1 MIAARPF
8 RERDPVANH
17 KSAKK
22 RARQAVKRTE
32 RNRHTRSRVKSAVR
46 SARTALAAGD
56 TGETTSALKVA
67 ESILRRAASKGV
79 IPKKRASRHVSRLAK
94 SQNRLAST

>member
-1 MIAARPF
+1 M
-8 RERDPVANH
+8 ANH

-22 RARQAVKRTE
+22 RARQTLKRTE
-32 RNRHTRSRVKSAVR
+32 RNRRIRSRVKTAVK

-56 TGETTSALKVA
+56 ASETASAIKLA
-67 ESILRRAASKGV
+67 EGILRRAASKGT

-94 SQNRLAST
+94 SQNRLASS